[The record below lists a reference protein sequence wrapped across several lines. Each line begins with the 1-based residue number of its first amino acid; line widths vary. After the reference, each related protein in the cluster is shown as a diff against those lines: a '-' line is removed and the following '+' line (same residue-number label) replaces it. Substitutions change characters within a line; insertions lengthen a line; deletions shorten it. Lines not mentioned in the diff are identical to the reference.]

1 MGSYKVYKHLCD
13 NHSPIPQEYIDMEI
27 ERESNLAT
35 IKYSQKTFIVAVA
48 TLIVAVV
55 TMVVTIIK

>member
-1 MGSYKVYKHLCD
+1 MTMKRIKSLCD
-13 NHSPIPQEYIDMEI
+13 NHNPIPQEYIDREI

-55 TMVVTIIK
+55 TLVVTIIK